1 MKYFHK
7 QELELI
13 EDCEK
18 IAHELVHNYFKLS
31 NSYWQKHIYEI
42 VTLRNLE
49 DIEITNRALAQI
61 LKYNRPLYTKKS
73 ANQLDT
79 IFRICIQ
86 DHIIID
92 TVDINKEITLR
103 SLLLYII
110 IHELVHLVRFGNFM
124 ELFETPA
131 AKREKEEK
139 TVHEISLDI
148 ISRFDPDIAQK
159 LQKCYL
165 PVC

>member
-1 MKYFHK
+1 MKYF
-7 QELELI
+7 QEQEIELV
-13 EDCEK
+13 EYYEK
-18 IAHELVHNYFKLS
+18 VAHELVHNYFKLS

-49 DIEITNRALAQI
+49 DIEITNHALAQI

-86 DHIIID
+86 DHMILD
-92 TVDINKEITLR
+92 TVDINKKITLR

-110 IHELVHLVRFGNFM
+110 THELVHLVRFGNFM

-139 TVHEISLDI
+139 AVHEISLNI
-148 ISRFDPDIAQK
+148 ISKFDSDIGQR
-159 LQKCYL
+159 LEKCYL